1 MSNFVGV
8 FITNERMNP
17 TIPYSIRVGG
27 RLMDLSTPKVM
38 GILNVTPDSF
48 YADSRKQSE
57 ADIARRVE
65 QIMDE
70 GGDIIDVGAYSS
82 RPGAADVTA
91 QEEMERLARAL
102 RIIRRLAP
110 GAVVSIDTFRA
121 GVARC
126 CVEDYGAH
134 IINDISGGEMDADMF
149 STVASLQVPYILMH
163 MQGTPQTMQSQPSYQ
178 DVVIEVMQSLG
189 KRASLL
195 HEMGVCDVIL
205 DPGFG
210 FGKTL
215 QHNYQLLSRL
225 SQLHELHLPLL
236 VGVSRKSMIYNL
248 LGCTPQEALGGTT
261 VVHTIALLQGAHIL
275 RVHDVKAA
283 TEAVRIVRQTLQPDI
298 IPSKNR

>member
-1 MSNFVGV
+1 MSNFAGV

-82 RPGAADVTA
+82 RSGAADVTA

-195 HEMGVCDVIL
+195 HEMGVCDIIL

>member
-1 MSNFVGV
+1 MSNFAGV

>member
-1 MSNFVGV
+1 MSNFAGV

-57 ADIARRVE
+57 ADIARRVD

>member
-1 MSNFVGV
+1 
-8 FITNERMNP
+8 MNP

>member
-1 MSNFVGV
+1 MSNFAGV

-82 RPGAADVTA
+82 RSGAADVPA
-91 QEEMERLARAL
+91 QEEMERLSHAL
-102 RIIRRLAP
+102 RIIHEVAP

>member
-1 MSNFVGV
+1 
-8 FITNERMNP
+8 
-17 TIPYSIRVGG
+17 
-27 RLMDLSTPKVM
+27 MDLSTPKVM

-82 RPGAADVTA
+82 RSGAADVTA

-178 DVVIEVMQSLG
+178 NVVIEVMQSLG

>member
-1 MSNFVGV
+1 MSNFAGV

-17 TIPYSIRVGG
+17 TIPYSIRIGG

-82 RPGAADVTA
+82 RSGAADVTA

>member
-1 MSNFVGV
+1 
-8 FITNERMNP
+8 
-17 TIPYSIRVGG
+17 
-27 RLMDLSTPKVM
+27 MDLSTPKVM

-48 YADSRKQSE
+48 YTDSRKQSE

>member
-1 MSNFVGV
+1 MSNFAGV

-110 GAVVSIDTFRA
+110 GAVVSIDTFRT

>member
-1 MSNFVGV
+1 MSNFAGV

-82 RPGAADVTA
+82 RSGAADVTA

-178 DVVIEVMQSLG
+178 NVVIEVMQSLG

>member
-1 MSNFVGV
+1 MSNFAGV

-48 YADSRKQSE
+48 YTDSRKQSE

-178 DVVIEVMQSLG
+178 NVVIEVMQSLG

>member
-1 MSNFVGV
+1 MSNFAGV

-110 GAVVSIDTFRA
+110 EAVVSIDTFRA

>member
-1 MSNFVGV
+1 MSNFAGV

-178 DVVIEVMQSLG
+178 NVVIEVMQSLG